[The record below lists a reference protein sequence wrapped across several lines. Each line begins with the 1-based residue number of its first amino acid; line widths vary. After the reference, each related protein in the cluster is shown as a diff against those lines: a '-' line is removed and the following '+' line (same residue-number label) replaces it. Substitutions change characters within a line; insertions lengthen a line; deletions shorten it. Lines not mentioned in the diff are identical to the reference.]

1 MELIAFFISLTDSL
15 REMLSAGH
23 TTKVVFWGQ
32 VIGCLSLPKFPNL
45 DFLFLLTE
53 RGKYS

>member
-32 VIGCLSLPKFPNL
+32 VIGCLSLPKFP
-45 DFLFLLTE
+45 
-53 RGKYS
+53 